1 MKDAA
6 RDLMQREEN
15 IVHAIISRNIENIN
29 GLEWHQIIRWWPTQE
44 SVLELWMFAS
54 FATHNIQLLSLEV
67 WHV

>member
-29 GLEWHQIIRWWPTQE
+29 GLEWHQIIRWSPTQE

-67 WHV
+67 